1 MILAIILLRYLIRW
15 ALVII
20 VSPLY
25 LTLWILFSLVPVIY
39 VMHKTKY
46 LKVSTQLAQ
55 RYDAFARTDM
65 EKRKNWPIYLINV
78 VSFLPR
84 YIMAWIVILT
94 YCSLIMIIMIGTN
107 ETKPMETWRYNLVCL
122 TIKPFVRLHLWMSGV
137 TKINYQ

>member
-20 VSPLY
+20 ASPLY
-25 LTLWILFSLVPVIY
+25 LTLWILFSLVPIIY

-46 LKVSTQLAQ
+46 LKVSPPLAQ
-55 RYDAFARTDM
+55 RYDAFVRTDM
-65 EKRKNWPIYLINV
+65 ERRKNWPIYLINV

-84 YIMAWIVILT
+84 YIIAWIVILT

-122 TIKPFVRLHLWMSGV
+122 TIKPFVRLHLWVSGV
-137 TKINYQ
+137 TKINYR

>member
-1 MILAIILLRYLIRW
+1 MILGIILLRYLIRW

-20 VSPLY
+20 ASPLY
-25 LTLWILFSLVPVIY
+25 LTLWIFFSLVPVIY

-46 LKVSTQLAQ
+46 LKVSPQLAQ

-65 EKRKNWPIYLINV
+65 EKRKKWPIYLINV

>member
-20 VSPLY
+20 ASPLY

-46 LKVSTQLAQ
+46 LKVSAKLSQ
-55 RYDAFARTDM
+55 RYDAFVRTDM
-65 EKRKNWPIYLINV
+65 ERRKNWPIYLINV

-84 YIMAWIVILT
+84 YIIAWIAILT

-122 TIKPFVRLHLWMSGV
+122 TIKPFVRLHLWASGV

>member
-46 LKVSTQLAQ
+46 LKVSPRLAQ

-84 YIMAWIVILT
+84 YIIAWIVILT

-122 TIKPFVRLHLWMSGV
+122 TIKPFVRLHLWVSGV
-137 TKINYQ
+137 TKINYR